1 MGIAIEFVCPFCKTE
16 IKNAPSP
23 SVDRVKELEDAMAKI
38 FKQFKIY
45 REDELKDI
53 RVLDHACIKCDGSLV
68 IDGFLCGYHK
78 AEALTGAEK
87 RT

>member
-23 SVDRVKELEDAMAKI
+23 IVDRVKELEDALSKI
-38 FKQFKIY
+38 FNQFKHCRD
-45 REDELKDI
+45 REK
-53 RVLDHACIKCDGSLV
+53 DHACIKCDGSLV
-68 IDGFLCGYHK
+68 IDGFLCGYHN